1 MNRTT
6 IINIIVLWLAIC
18 FWAWGLVAQNKVNA
32 NEEILSI
39 QKRLIEIDNEVQQ
52 AKDNWHIAEASKE
65 ECVQS
70 WNEQQ
75 MRENEKAT
83 WLRKEKESLEKK
95 LGLLLQSQLQ

>member
-1 MNRTT
+1 MTKQNIIT
-6 IINIIVLWLAIC
+6 IIWFGLAVC
-18 FWAWGLVAQNKVNA
+18 FATWWLVAQNKVNA

-65 ECVQS
+65 ECIQS

-83 WLRKEKESLEKK
+83 WLRKEKESLEDR